1 MRGFDR
7 AYIGNLLTVTRG
19 LTARLILVGGIVFLL
34 CAAMFA
40 VVLSL
45 VNDARDASDSLR
57 VSNERTSAADRTLA
71 LVVDL
76 ETGLRGYV
84 VTQDPAFLRPHEHA
98 IAALP
103 GAQRELLTATA
114 GDPKQAETARA
125 LVDGSNAYLA
135 WQRGQRE
142 RAERDPEDAARVI
155 GTGAGRR
162 QVDAMRTL
170 VHDLVRRE
178 EQVSQAEREHLDAV
192 TSRAIT
198 LATLGLLGIP
208 LLLAAVVYAS
218 ATRVSRPLQ
227 RLARAAQRV
236 REGDLEVRVEERGEG
251 EIADLSHAFNAMA
264 ESLASAREELEVHNA
279 ELEAQGAE
287 LAATVEELEIEQA
300 RIQTFHDVVSAF
312 SSEVELDRLAP
323 LLLSKLRA
331 AAGARGGALYVADP
345 VTPEQGLRL
354 QETNALDP
362 ATLPARLT
370 PEEVER
376 RLERHLLLPLASLGR
391 PLGAVTLLDPISKD
405 LAAMQRMADAA
416 GVALSN
422 ALALESARHAADVNR
437 AVLETAHDAFVAVDA
452 DRRITAWTPQAEALF
467 GYTEREA
474 RGRLVDELLVPERW
488 RAGYRA
494 QHAALLE
501 GGTSTRRFEIPALH
515 RDGRRMTIELSV
527 SPLKVGDTWQVNGF
541 VRDIGERVAH
551 ERAREAQRA
560 VSQALAES
568 GAADDVVPRIL
579 EALGRTL
586 RWPVAV
592 HWLPDPLADSGFRR
606 AAEWRDPELQGDE
619 LPVSIRIPL
628 SAGPTGFGTFEFWQR
643 RRVAVDPDLAEAL
656 DSIGK
661 LVAEVLERRR
671 ARAEAER
678 LKNEF
683 FALVSHELRTPLTS
697 IIGYLELILEEEV
710 GEVAEDQRQFLTV
723 IERNARRLQRLVGDL
738 LFVAQVE
745 AGTLSLEQSEVNLE
759 AIVLEAVEAARPR
772 ADQAGVELVADTDR
786 QLALDGDADRLSQV
800 VDNLVIN
807 AIKFTP
813 AGGKVTVTAKR
824 HDGSAVITVTD
835 TGIGIPEDEQDRLF
849 ERFYR
854 ARSATDGE
862 VQGIGLGLSIVR
874 AIAHGHGGE
883 VSLRSEPGTGTTF
896 TVELP
901 IPIHEVTR

>member
-1 MRGFDR
+1 
-7 AYIGNLLTVTRG
+7 VTRG
-19 LTARLILVGGIVFLL
+19 LTARLVLVGGVIFLL

-45 VNDARDASDSLR
+45 VHDARDASDRLQ
-57 VSNERTSAADRTLA
+57 VSNERTSTADRTLA
-71 LVVDL
+71 LVVNL

-84 VTQDPAFLRPHEHA
+84 VSQDETFLQPHTHA

-103 GAQRELLTATA
+103 GAQRDLLAATA
-114 GDPKQAETARA
+114 GDPRQTATARE
-125 LVDGSNAYLA
+125 LVDKSSAYLA
-135 WQRGQRE
+135 WQRDQRTL
-142 RAERDPEDAARVI
+142 AERDPEAAAELI
-155 GTGAGRR
+155 ATGAGKR
-162 QVDAMRTL
+162 QVDAVRAL
-170 VHDLVRRE
+170 VGELVRRE
-178 EQVSQAEREHLDAV
+178 TQDARAEREHLDGV
-192 TSRAIT
+192 TARAIT

-218 ATRVSRPLQ
+218 ATRVSHPLQ
-227 RLARAAQRV
+227 RLARAAHRV
-236 REGDLEVRVEERGEG
+236 EEGDLEVRVQAAGAS
-251 EIADLSHAFNAMA
+251 EIAELGHSFNAMA
-264 ESLASAREELEVHNA
+264 ASLAQAREELEVHNE

-287 LAATVEELEIEQA
+287 LEATVSELELEQA

-312 SSEVELDRLAP
+312 TSEVELDRLAP

-345 VTPEQGLRL
+345 VAPERGLSLR
-354 QETNALDP
+354 ETATLDP
-362 ATLPARLT
+362 ATLPGRLT
-370 PEEVER
+370 PEAVETHFD
-376 RLERHLLLPLASLGR
+376 RHLLLPLASSGR
-391 PLGAVTLLDPISKD
+391 PMGAVLLLDPISND
-405 LAAMQRMADAA
+405 FSTLQRMADAA
-416 GVALSN
+416 AVALSN
-422 ALALESARHAADVNR
+422 ALALESARHAADINR

-467 GYTEREA
+467 GYSEWEA
-474 RGRLVDELLVPERW
+474 RGQLVDELLLPERW
-488 RAGYRA
+488 RATYRA
-494 QHAALLE
+494 QHEELLE
-501 GGTSTRRFEIPALH
+501 VGMETRRFEVPALH
-515 RDGRRMTIELSV
+515 RDGRRMTIEVSV

-541 VRDIGERVAH
+541 VRDIGGRVAH

-560 VSQALAES
+560 VSQALAKAVPSE
-568 GAADDVVPRIL
+568 DVVPQIL

-592 HWLPDPLADSGFRR
+592 HWLPDPLADDGRRR
-606 AAEWRDPELQGDE
+606 ATEWRDPGFEGDE
-619 LPVSIRIPL
+619 LPVSVKIPL
-628 SAGPTGFGTFEFWQR
+628 SDGPAGFGAFEFWQR
-643 RRVAVDPDLAEAL
+643 RRVPIDADLADAL

-671 ARAEAER
+671 AQAEAEQ

-710 GEVAEDQRQFLTV
+710 GAVAEDQRQFLNV

-745 AGTLSLEQSEVNLE
+745 AGTLSLDRRELNLE
-759 AIVLEAVEAARPR
+759 SVVLDAVQAARPR
-772 ADQAGVELVADTDR
+772 AEKAGVELVAETEP
-786 QLALDGDADRLSQV
+786 LPALDGDPDRLSQV
-800 VDNLVIN
+800 VDNLVTN

-813 AGGKVTVTAKR
+813 AGGRVTVRAR
-824 HDGSAVITVTD
+824 RQSGSAVISVTD

-883 VSLRSEPGTGTTF
+883 VSLESRPGSGTTF